1 MEKSLEL
8 RVVNKTQEDHSKRL
22 LWTFQPSEFLVTNY
36 DVSSG
41 PVFLCTYVL
50 S

>member
-8 RVVNKTQEDHSKRL
+8 RVVNKTQEDHRKRL
-22 LWTFQPSEFLVTNY
+22 FLVTNY

-41 PVFLCTYVL
+41 PVLLCTHVL